1 MKQNKVLLSR
11 MEKEVYSRKQT
22 LLMLL
27 NKICEHC
34 LTPSREENTTEEVK
48 KSMYTTFFKIVTHQI
63 TILLFKYLSTNKVIE
78 IIIAK
83 FNIQNIGD
91 RYCQAFRREGL
102 IFGKEDF
109 NCTTIL

>member
-27 NKICEHC
+27 YKICEHC

-48 KSMYTTFFKIVTHQI
+48 KPIINKYFKI
-63 TILLFKYLSTNKVIE
+63 
-78 IIIAK
+78 II
-83 FNIQNIGD
+83 N
-91 RYCQAFRREGL
+91 
-102 IFGKEDF
+102 
-109 NCTTIL
+109 